1 MRMSQPER
9 RLSLILLQRCLA
21 GARLTPAGERVVAL
35 LPWARHLLKHRHGI
49 STRYEPPTGLL
60 QDAVGDLRAT
70 RTTQARD
77 LIR

>member
-1 MRMSQPER
+1 MSQPER

-60 QDAVGDLRAT
+60 QNGVGDLQAT
-70 RTTQARD
+70 RTPQARD

>member
-1 MRMSQPER
+1 MSQPER

-49 STRYEPPTGLL
+49 STCYEPPTGLL

-70 RTTQARD
+70 RTPRARD